1 MKSIFSLYSLCATI
15 LLFALFIPSDSGC
28 SYPPDDKDQA
38 QIIKQVIEKAYIQ
51 GIHKKQNKDI
61 AEMGFHPKFNM
72 LVLKN
77 NKLVKV
83 DLDQWFRMMGG
94 SRNSKNDKPGPTI
107 SHTFCFVDVTG
118 STAVAKLK
126 VYKDEK
132 LFATDYM
139 SLYKFNDQWKIVSKV
154 FTFDH

>member
-1 MKSIFSLYSLCATI
+1 MKSFYSIYRLSLTIVLFVVIMPINSGYSHH
-15 LLFALFIPSDSGC
+15 
-28 SYPPDDKDQA
+28 PDDEDQV
-38 QIIKQVIEKAYIQ
+38 QIIKEVIEKAYIQ

-61 AEMGFHPKFNM
+61 AEMGFHPEFNM

-94 SRNSKNDKPGPTI
+94 SRNSMEDKPGATI
-107 SHTFCFVDVTG
+107 THTFCFVDITG
-118 STAVAKLK
+118 PVAVAKLE
-126 VYKDEK
+126 VYKDRK

-139 SLYKFNDQWKIVSKV
+139 SLYKFNNQWKIVSKV